1 MVNLSILTI
10 GDEICIGQIVNTNSA
25 YIASKCT
32 ALGFNVLIHS
42 IIPDKKDMMIAE
54 LDRLMGLSDVVI
66 ITGGLGPTEDDIT
79 KATLCEYFSDKL
91 EFHQPTFDFLEKWFS
106 SRGRIM
112 NDLNKSQAY
121 LPSNC
126 KVLRNLH
133 GTAPG
138 MLFEKDGKVVISLPG
153 VPKEM
158 KYIMEDSVLPH
169 LKEMLINKKTDMMLF
184 KTIHTAGIFESDLAI
199 LIGSKSNFPEEC
211 SFAYLPSYKGVRLRI
226 GVNCQNIEEG
236 HKKISKIESYLM
248 DKISKYVV
256 GTDSDD
262 LVLSV
267 SNKLRQ
273 KNLTVAVAESCTGGL
288 LGANFTNYSGSSDIF
303 KGGIIA
309 YSNEIKIEIL
319 GVEKTTI
326 DTFGAVSQQ
335 TAVEMAKNVR
345 DKFKT
350 DFGISITGIAGPTGG
365 SPEKPVGTVWI
376 GIADENQ
383 VFAKIYKFGEDR
395 EVNRERSVG
404 AAFTM
409 LFEELI
415 KMGK

>member
-10 GDEICIGQIVNTNSA
+10 GDEICIGQIANTNSA

-32 ALGFNVLIHS
+32 AIGFNVLIHS
-42 IIPDKKDMMIAE
+42 IIPDKKEIMIAE
-54 LDRLMGLSDVVI
+54 LDRLMKLSDVII

-79 KATLCEYFSDKL
+79 KATLCEYFNDKL
-91 EFHQPTFDFLEKWFS
+91 EFHQPTFEFLEKWFT
-106 SRGRIM
+106 SRGRVM

-121 LPSNC
+121 LPSEC
-126 KVLRNLH
+126 KVLRNIH

-138 MLFEKDGKVVISLPG
+138 MLFEKDGKIVISLPG

-158 KYIMEDSVLPH
+158 KFIMEDSVLTY
-169 LKEMLINKKTDMMLF
+169 LKNTLRNKKTDIVLF
-184 KTIHTAGIFESDLAI
+184 KTIHTTGIFESDLAL
-199 LIGSKSNFPEEC
+199 LIGSKSNFPVEC

-226 GVNCQNIEEG
+226 GVNCQDLEDGQE
-236 HKKISKIESYLM
+236 KIKQIESYLM

-256 GTDSDD
+256 GSDSDD
-262 LVLSV
+262 IVLSV

-288 LGANFTNYSGSSDIF
+288 LGANLTNYSGSSDIF

-319 GVEKTTI
+319 GVEKATI
-326 DTFGAVSQQ
+326 NSFGAVSQQ
-335 TAVEMAKNVR
+335 TAIEMAKNIR
-345 DKFKT
+345 ELFKT

-365 SPEKPVGTVWI
+365 SPDKPVGTVWI
-376 GIADENQ
+376 GLANENEVIAKM
-383 VFAKIYKFGEDR
+383 FKFGEDR

-404 AAFTM
+404 AAIAM
-409 LFEELI
+409 LFEKLTERE
-415 KMGK
+415 K